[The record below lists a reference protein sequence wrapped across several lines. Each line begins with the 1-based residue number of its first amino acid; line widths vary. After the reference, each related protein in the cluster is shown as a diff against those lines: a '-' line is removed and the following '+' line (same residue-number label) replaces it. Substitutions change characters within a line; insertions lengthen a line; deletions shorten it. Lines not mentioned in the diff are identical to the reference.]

1 VARFAAA
8 TAGAAVAQSAPVM
21 SEERKSKM
29 AKKEFVGREN
39 RARLFDSRNVP
50 TDRTAD
56 RGIVTSP
63 GEITAPG
70 LCSAAPMRDPHAQ
83 GRGHFDN
90 MAVKPGE
97 ESRSKY
103 TAETKRRLTPGS
115 GVGYK

>member
-1 VARFAAA
+1 
-8 TAGAAVAQSAPVM
+8 M

-29 AKKEFVGREN
+29 AKNEFVGQEN
-39 RARLFDSRNVP
+39 RARLFDSRNLP
-50 TDRTAD
+50 SDRSAA
-56 RGIVTSP
+56 GGPVGPVSP

-97 ESRSKY
+97 KSRSKY